1 MINQNVSLVR
11 KSPKKAFR
19 KSLLLPGTG
28 QFYAEEKGKGIL
40 MMGLHLGAG
49 FLAYSN
55 YTKYND
61 SIALKDEFYLKYKSA
76 TDLTSIATNHAK
88 YETHLKDAND
98 AAGML
103 MTFGATFAVNW
114 VFSAVDALLFSGL

>member
-1 MINQNVSLVR
+1 
-11 KSPKKAFR
+11 
-19 KSLLLPGTG
+19 
-28 QFYAEEKGKGIL
+28 

-61 SIALKDEFYLKYKSA
+61 SIALKDEFYLQYKSA
-76 TDLTSIATNHAK
+76 TNLNSIATNHAA
-88 YETHLKDAND
+88 YEKHLNEAND
-98 AAGML
+98 AASML

-114 VFSAVDALLFSGL
+114 IFSAVDALLFSGL

>member
-1 MINQNVSLVR
+1 
-11 KSPKKAFR
+11 
-19 KSLLLPGTG
+19 
-28 QFYAEEKGKGIL
+28 

-61 SIALKDEFYLKYKSA
+61 SIALKDEFYLKYQNA
-76 TDLTSIATNHAK
+76 TDLNSIATNHAE